1 MRVKNK
7 EQNRALALKFDFEY
21 FDGKREQGYGG
32 YVYDGRWKKVAKKL
46 KKKFSLDE
54 NSKILDVGC

>member
-21 FDGKREQGYGG
+21 FDGRTRLWRLCL
-32 YVYDGRWKKVAKKL
+32 RWEMEKGSKKT
-46 KKKFSLDE
+46 
-54 NSKILDVGC
+54 